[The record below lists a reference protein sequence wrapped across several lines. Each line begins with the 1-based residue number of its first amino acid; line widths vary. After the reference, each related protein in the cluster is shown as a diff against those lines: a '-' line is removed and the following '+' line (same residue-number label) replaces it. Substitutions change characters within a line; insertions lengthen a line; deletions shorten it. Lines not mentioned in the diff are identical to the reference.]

1 MVGGEALGV
10 EKGAELGELLGEVV
24 ALDCFAVAAEGVGF
38 ELAAAGSA
46 ADAEVDAVGEHCV
59 ERAEDFGDFER
70 GVVRQHDAAGADTDA
85 RGCGGGAGDEDLG
98 RGAGEQVHRV
108 VLGVPEARVA
118 ELVDVLGER
127 ERVVEGVGGRETGGD
142 GRLVKD

>member
-1 MVGGEALGV
+1 
-10 EKGAELGELLGEVV
+10 
-24 ALDCFAVAAEGVGF
+24 
-38 ELAAAGSA
+38 
-46 ADAEVDAVGEHCV
+46 
-59 ERAEDFGDFER
+59 
-70 GVVRQHDAAGADTDA
+70 
-85 RGCGGGAGDEDLG
+85 
-98 RGAGEQVHRV
+98 